1 MICDVIDVKSN
12 PRNNVKT
19 NIQTPILTMTRM
31 TKITSRRTAG
41 HALATVGGRNT
52 FIVALTIVIT
62 LLSLSTSHYCD
73 AFLIQTPTTTS
84 SSVARLDAKKPP
96 PQRGPTNSMTADR
109 RKKLGIADN
118 EDEYDLE
125 MALDN
130 NTDPIITKIIAGR
143 YVLQCIVSHCKADIP
158 VENTVS
164 YLAGFLS
171 LLYTY
176 LTFFVFF
183 SILVLRY
190 QSLIISILTL
200 LVFGIVIPATTD
212 YGEGVCNPLLTGGRC

>member
-1 MICDVIDVKSN
+1 MT
-12 PRNNVKT
+12 R
-19 NIQTPILTMTRM
+19 MTRM

-52 FIVALTIVIT
+52 FIVALTIIITTT
-62 LLSLSTSHYCD
+62 LLSLSTNHYCD
-73 AFLIQTPTTTS
+73 AFLIQTPTTTTTS

-143 YVLQCIVSHCKADIP
+143 YVMQCIVSHCKAEIP

-164 YLAGFLS
+164 YLAFSLS
-171 LLYTY
+171 LLDTY
-176 LTFFVFF
+176 LILFFFF
-183 SILVLRY
+183 HPCLAVSKFNHFNSNVVSVWNRHPSHNGLR
-190 QSLIISILTL
+190 
-200 LVFGIVIPATTD
+200 
-212 YGEGVCNPLLTGGRC
+212 